1 MTGQDE
7 SPRIG
12 GTQLPAA
19 DPCVDSELALAHKIE
34 DLLFP
39 KSSPLCT
46 WCCIGVRNQMADELG
61 GDYFDFITMPDGC
74 QTLFIGDVTGHGL
87 HASIVMSLVYG
98 YLHRAT
104 QGECDPVGLISQVN
118 RFLTSFARRSQAL
131 DHFFSST
138 LFFGIIDPVSLEMVY
153 VNAGHVPPLVRR
165 GGEITPLDTTAQPVG
180 FFDDLEINSG
190 RFRFAAGDRLLLYT
204 DGIVES
210 ANSSGELFGSDRL
223 RETLRTATGDD
234 AEFLDILF
242 NRLQGFGGGV
252 PADDDCTAIVVDFN
266 SFRPASA
273 PRGA

>member
-1 MTGQDE
+1 MTEPDE
-7 SPRIG
+7 SPRSG
-12 GTQLPAA
+12 GTHVPGT
-19 DPCVDSELALAHKIE
+19 DPCMDSELALAHKIE

-46 WCCIGVRNQMADELG
+46 WCCIGIRNQMADELG

-104 QGECDPVGLISQVN
+104 QGECDPVSLVSQVN

-138 LFFGIIDPVSLEMVY
+138 LFFGIIDPVTLEMVY
-153 VNAGHVPPLVRR
+153 VNAGHVPPLVLR
-165 GGEITPLDTTAQPVG
+165 GEEIIPFNTTTQPVG
-180 FFDDLEINSG
+180 FFDDLEIGSG

-210 ANSSGELFGSDRL
+210 ANRAGELFGRERL
-223 RETLRTATGDD
+223 GETLRTATGDD
-234 AEFLDILF
+234 AEFLDTLF
-242 NRLQGFGGGV
+242 NCLQGFVGGE
-252 PADDDCTAIVVDFN
+252 PPEDDCTAIVVDFN
-266 SFRPASA
+266 TFRPAPV

>member
-1 MTGQDE
+1 MTD
-7 SPRIG
+7 PDDKARVF
-12 GTQLPAA
+12 A

-46 WCCIGVRNQMADELG
+46 WCCIGVRNQMDEGLG

-98 YLHRAT
+98 YLHHAT
-104 QGECDPVGLISQVN
+104 QGTCDPVGLVTQVN
-118 RFLTSFARRSQAL
+118 GFLTSFARRSQAL

-138 LFFGIIDPVSLEMVY
+138 LFFGIIDPAALELIY

-165 GGEITPLDTTAQPVG
+165 GEDIFELETTSQPVG
-180 FFDDLEINSG
+180 FFDDLEIGSG
-190 RFRFAAGDRLLLYT
+190 RFRFTAGDRLILYT

-210 ANSSGELFGSDRL
+210 ANLAGELFGGDRL
-223 RETLRTATGDD
+223 RQALRSSTGDD
-234 AEFLDILF
+234 AAFLDTLF
-242 NRLQGFGGGV
+242 NYLQQFSDGKQ
-252 PADDDCTAIVVDFN
+252 PDDDCTAIVVDFN

-273 PRGA
+273 LRGE